1 MMTSQEAKNLKP
13 GQYVDYLGIRAMV
26 RGVRKNGVVIDFWGR
41 GLQEGKVVVRRVA
54 ASNLKAL

>member
-1 MMTSQEAKNLKP
+1 MTSHEARSLKP

-26 RGVRKNGVVIDFWGR
+26 RGVRKNGVMIDFWGR
-41 GLQEGKVVVRRVA
+41 GLQEGCVLVRRVA